1 MFKRTMIA
9 ASLAVAALAS
19 AQSMA
24 AVVGGGA
31 TLPQQLYNT
40 PGVLSA
46 GFSAYFGVGSGGGKT
61 AVLTNN
67 IGVLNSGLPAG
78 TTVDYAGSDSILNAT
93 EISTYQAAHQ
103 SPGVP
108 ATSPDNWGPL
118 LQFPSAA
125 TSVTIPYNKAGTTNL
140 NLTSEQLCLALSS
153 NNGAARTWG
162 EVLGTSDTT
171 PVRVV
176 YRSNSSGTS
185 EILTRHLNNRCA
197 SLFTTVS
204 STFANAQPGAKPA
217 TWIGVTSSAAVASTV
232 ASTAGA
238 IGYVGPEDVDATNN
252 AVVARV
258 NGLLPTVGNVQ
269 TALSTIAPP
278 STAADRADLTKWA
291 PVLPNPDSG
300 YSIVGYTNFIFGQ
313 CYKDAADVTSIRT
326 FLGKHYNATFANSND
341 QAIIDKKL
349 IPLTPAWKTAIRGAF
364 IPPTSAQGV
373 NNTSVCNG
381 IGRPA

>member
-31 TLPQQLYNT
+31 TLPEQLYNT
-40 PGVLSA
+40 PGVLNS
-46 GFSAYFGVGSGGGKT
+46 GFSPYFGVGSGAGKT

-67 IGVLNSGLPAG
+67 IGSLTTTLPAG

-93 EISTYQAAHQ
+93 EISNYKTAHQ
-103 SPGVP
+103 NVP

-125 TSVTIPYNKAGTTNL
+125 TSVTIPYNKTGTTNL
-140 NLTSEQLCLALSS
+140 NLTSEQLCLALSA
-153 NNGAARTWG
+153 NNGVARTWG
-162 EVLGTSDTT
+162 EVLNTSDTT

-176 YRSNSSGTS
+176 YRSGSSGTS
-185 EILTRHLNNRCA
+185 EILTRHLNNRCP
-197 SLFTTVS
+197 SVFTSVS
-204 STFANAQPGAKPA
+204 STFTNAHPGAEPA
-217 TWIGVTSSAAVASTV
+217 SWIPVTTSAAMASTV

-269 TALSTIAPP
+269 TALSTIDPP
-278 STAADRADLTKWA
+278 ATAADRADLTKWA
-291 PVLPNPDSG
+291 PVLPNPATG

-313 CYKDAADVTSIRT
+313 CYKDTADVTSIRT
-326 FLGKHYNATFANSND
+326 FLNKHYNATFANSND

-349 IPLTPAWKTAIRGAF
+349 IPLTANWKTAIRGAF
-364 IPPTSAQGV
+364 IPPTSAQGL
-373 NNTSVCNG
+373 NNASVCNG

>member
-31 TLPQQLYNT
+31 TLPEQLYNT
-40 PGVLSA
+40 PGVLNS
-46 GFSAYFGVGSGGGKT
+46 GFSPYFGVGSGGGKT

-67 IGVLNSGLPAG
+67 IGSLTTTLPAG
-78 TTVDYAGSDSILNAT
+78 TTVDYAGSDSILSAT
-93 EISTYQAAHQ
+93 EISNYKTAHQ
-103 SPGVP
+103 DVP

-140 NLTSEQLCLALSS
+140 NLTSEQLCLALSA
-153 NNGAARTWG
+153 NNGVARTWG
-162 EVLGTSDTT
+162 EVLNTSDTT

-176 YRSNSSGTS
+176 FRSNSSGTS
-185 EILTRHLNNRCA
+185 EILTRHLNNRCP
-197 SLFTTVS
+197 SVFTSVS
-204 STFANAQPGAKPA
+204 STFANAHPGAEPA
-217 TWIGVTSSAAVASTV
+217 SWIPVTTSAAVASTV
-232 ASTAGA
+232 ASTPGA

-252 AVVARV
+252 AVVARI
-258 NGLLPTVGNVQ
+258 NDLLPTVGNVQ

-313 CYKDAADVTSIRT
+313 CYKDTADVTSIRT
-326 FLGKHYNATFANSND
+326 FLNKHYNATFANSND

-349 IPLTPAWKTAIRGAF
+349 IPLTANWKTAIRGAF

-373 NNTSVCNG
+373 NNASVCNG

>member
-9 ASLAVAALAS
+9 ASMAVAALAS

-40 PGVLSA
+40 PGVLNS
-46 GFSAYFGVGSGGGKT
+46 GFSPYFGVGSGGGKT

-67 IGVLNSGLPAG
+67 IGSLTTTLPAG

-93 EISTYQAAHQ
+93 EISNYKTAHQ
-103 SPGVP
+103 DVP

-125 TSVTIPYNKAGTTNL
+125 TSVTIPYNKAGTTDL
-140 NLTSEQLCLALSS
+140 NLTSEQLCLALSATS
-153 NNGAARTWG
+153 TGGARTWG
-162 EVLGTSDTT
+162 EVLGTSDLT

-176 YRSNSSGTS
+176 YRTGSSGTS
-185 EILTRHLNNRCA
+185 EILTRHLNSRC
-197 SLFTTVS
+197 SSVFTTVS
-204 STFANAQPGAKPA
+204 STFTNAQPGAKPA
-217 TWIGVTSSAAVASTV
+217 SWIGVSGSAAVASTV

-252 AVVARV
+252 AVVARI
-258 NGLLPTVGNVQ
+258 NDLLPTVGNVQ

-291 PVLPNPDSG
+291 PVLPNPTTG

-313 CYKDAADVTSIRT
+313 CYKDTADASSIRS
-326 FLGKHYNATFANSND
+326 FLSKHYNATFANSND

-349 IPLTPAWKTAIRGAF
+349 IPLTTAWKTAIRSAF
-364 IPPTSAQGV
+364 IPTTSAQGL
-373 NNTSVCNG
+373 NNASVCNG

>member
-9 ASLAVAALAS
+9 ASMAVAALAS

-31 TLPQQLYNT
+31 TLPEQLYNT
-40 PGVLSA
+40 PGVLTP
-46 GFSAYFGVGSGGGKT
+46 GFGTYYGVGSGGGKT

-67 IGVLNSGLPAG
+67 IGSLTTTLPAG

-93 EISTYQAAHQ
+93 EISNYKTAHQ
-103 SPGVP
+103 DVP
-108 ATSPDNWGPL
+108 ATDPANWGPL

-176 YRSNSSGTS
+176 YRSGSSGTS
-185 EILTRHLNNRCA
+185 EILTRHLNNRCP
-197 SLFTTVS
+197 SVFTSVS
-204 STFANAQPGAKPA
+204 STFANAHPGAEPA
-217 TWIGVTSSAAVASTV
+217 SWIGVSGSAAVASTV

-252 AVVARV
+252 AVVARI

-291 PVLPNPDSG
+291 PVLPNPATG

-313 CYKDAADVTSIRT
+313 CYKDTADVSSIRS
-326 FLGKHYNATFANSND
+326 FLTKHYNATFASSND

-349 IPLTPAWKTAIRGAF
+349 IPLTSTWKTAIRNAF

-373 NNTSVCNG
+373 NNASVCNG

>member
-9 ASLAVAALAS
+9 ASMAVAALAS

-31 TLPQQLYNT
+31 TLPEQLYNT
-40 PGVLSA
+40 PGVLTP
-46 GFSAYFGVGSGGGKT
+46 GFGTYYGVGSGGGKT

-67 IGVLNSGLPAG
+67 VGSLTSSLPAG

-93 EISTYQAAHQ
+93 EISNYKTAHQ
-103 SPGVP
+103 DVP
-108 ATSPDNWGPL
+108 ATDSANWGPL

-176 YRSNSSGTS
+176 YRATSSGTS
-185 EILTRHLNNRCA
+185 EILTRHLNNRCP
-197 SLFTTVS
+197 SVFTSVS
-204 STFANAQPGAKPA
+204 STFANAHPGAEPA
-217 TWIGVTSSAAVASTV
+217 SWIGVSGSSAMASTV
-232 ASTAGA
+232 ASTDGA

-252 AVVARV
+252 AVVARI

-291 PVLPNPDSG
+291 PVLPNPDTG

-313 CYKDAADVTSIRT
+313 CYKDTADVSSIRS
-326 FLGKHYNATFANSND
+326 FLTKHYNATFASSND

-349 IPLTPAWKTAIRGAF
+349 IPLTATWKTAIRNAF

-373 NNTSVCNG
+373 NNASVCNG

>member
-31 TLPQQLYNT
+31 TLPEQLYNT
-40 PGVLSA
+40 PGVLTP
-46 GFSAYFGVGSGGGKT
+46 GFGTYYGVGSGGGKT

-67 IGVLNSGLPAG
+67 IGSLTTTLPAG

-93 EISTYQAAHQ
+93 EISNYKTAHQ
-103 SPGVP
+103 DVP
-108 ATSPDNWGPL
+108 ATDPANWGPL

-140 NLTSEQLCLALSS
+140 NLTSEQLCLALSA

-176 YRSNSSGTS
+176 YRSGSSGTS
-185 EILTRHLNNRCA
+185 EILTRHLNNRCP
-197 SLFTTVS
+197 SVFTSVS
-204 STFANAQPGAKPA
+204 STFANAHPGAEPA
-217 TWIGVTSSAAVASTV
+217 SWIGVSGSAAVASTV

-252 AVVARV
+252 AVVARI

-291 PVLPNPDSG
+291 PVLPNPATG

-313 CYKDAADVTSIRT
+313 CYKDTADVSSIRS
-326 FLGKHYNATFANSND
+326 FLTKHYNATFASSND

-349 IPLTPAWKTAIRGAF
+349 IPLTSTWKTAIRNAF

-373 NNTSVCNG
+373 NNASVCNG

>member
-31 TLPQQLYNT
+31 TLPEQLYNT
-40 PGVLSA
+40 PGVLTP
-46 GFSAYFGVGSGGGKT
+46 GFGTYYGVGSGGGKT

-67 IGVLNSGLPAG
+67 IASLTSSLPAG

-93 EISTYQAAHQ
+93 EISNYKTAHQ
-103 SPGVP
+103 DVP

-176 YRSNSSGTS
+176 YRSGSSGTS
-185 EILTRHLNNRCA
+185 EILTRHLNNRCP
-197 SLFTTVS
+197 SVFTSVS
-204 STFANAQPGAKPA
+204 STFANAHPGAEPA
-217 TWIGVTSSAAVASTV
+217 SWIGVSGSAAVASTV

-252 AVVARV
+252 AVVARI

-291 PVLPNPDSG
+291 PVLPNPDTG

-313 CYKDAADVTSIRT
+313 CYKDTADVSSIRS
-326 FLGKHYNATFANSND
+326 FLTKHYNATFASSND

-349 IPLTPAWKTAIRGAF
+349 IPLTATWKTAIRNAF

-373 NNTSVCNG
+373 NNASVCNG

>member
-9 ASLAVAALAS
+9 ASMAVAALAS

-31 TLPQQLYNT
+31 TLPEQLYNT
-40 PGVLSA
+40 PGVLTP
-46 GFSAYFGVGSGGGKT
+46 GFGTYYGVGSGGGKT

-67 IGVLNSGLPAG
+67 IGSLTTTLPAG

-93 EISTYQAAHQ
+93 EISNYKTAHQ
-103 SPGVP
+103 DVP
-108 ATSPDNWGPL
+108 ATDPANWGPL

-140 NLTSEQLCLALSS
+140 NLTSEQLCLALSA

-176 YRSNSSGTS
+176 YRSGSSGTS
-185 EILTRHLNNRCA
+185 EILTRHLNNRCP
-197 SLFTTVS
+197 SVFTSVS
-204 STFANAQPGAKPA
+204 STFANAHPGAEPA
-217 TWIGVTSSAAVASTV
+217 SWIGVSGSAAVASTV

-252 AVVARV
+252 AVVARI

-291 PVLPNPDSG
+291 PVLPNPATG

-313 CYKDAADVTSIRT
+313 CYKDTADVSSIRS
-326 FLGKHYNATFANSND
+326 FLTKHYNATFASSND

-349 IPLTPAWKTAIRGAF
+349 IPLTSTWKTAIRNAF

-373 NNTSVCNG
+373 NNASVCNG

>member
-9 ASLAVAALAS
+9 ASMAVAALAS

-31 TLPQQLYNT
+31 TLPEQLYNT
-40 PGVLSA
+40 PGVLTP
-46 GFSAYFGVGSGGGKT
+46 GFGTYYGVGSGGGKT

-67 IGVLNSGLPAG
+67 IASLTSSLPAG

-93 EISTYQAAHQ
+93 EISNYKTAHQ
-103 SPGVP
+103 DVP
-108 ATSPDNWGPL
+108 ATDPANWGPL

-140 NLTSEQLCLALSS
+140 NLTSEQLCLALSA

-176 YRSNSSGTS
+176 YRSGSSGTS
-185 EILTRHLNNRCA
+185 EILTRHLNNRCP
-197 SLFTTVS
+197 SVFTSVS
-204 STFANAQPGAKPA
+204 STFANAHPGAEPA
-217 TWIGVTSSAAVASTV
+217 SWIGVSGSAAVASTV

-252 AVVARV
+252 AVVARI

-291 PVLPNPDSG
+291 PVLPNPATG

-313 CYKDAADVTSIRT
+313 CYKDTADVSSIRS
-326 FLGKHYNATFANSND
+326 FLTKHYNATFASSND

-349 IPLTPAWKTAIRGAF
+349 IPLTSTWKTAIRNAF

-373 NNTSVCNG
+373 NNASVCNG